1 MVYLSLEK
9 VKKSSSP
16 TVFRETTWRS
26 LLSRAPDGALTL
38 MLGGALS
45 TKPRASK
52 RDATVMIRNL
62 GIGWDCRAE
71 PEPVNS
77 DVEIT

>member
-1 MVYLSLEK
+1 MALSL
-9 VKKSSSP
+9 
-16 TVFRETTWRS
+16 
-26 LLSRAPDGALTL
+26 LTL
-38 MLGGALS
+38 MLGGAPS